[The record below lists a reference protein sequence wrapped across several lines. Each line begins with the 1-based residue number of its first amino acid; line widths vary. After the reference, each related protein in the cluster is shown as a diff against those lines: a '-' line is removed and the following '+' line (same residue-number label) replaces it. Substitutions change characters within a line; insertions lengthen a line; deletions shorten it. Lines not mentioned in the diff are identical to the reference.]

1 MANTS
6 YTQQALAADES
17 FRLRVKNALAS
28 VAWQVLS
35 EPVETAHHEDRAAF
49 ARGVTANLDGHA
61 ASIAPWLVTRPNL
74 LNFVTSYDFERRAV
88 VTASGDPDIESQIAT
103 DWNFIAGI

>member
-28 VAWQVLS
+28 VAWQVLT
-35 EPVETAHHEDRAAF
+35 EPDTVESHQARAEF

-74 LNFVTSYDFERRAV
+74 IGFATSYDFERRAV

-103 DWNFIAGI
+103 DWNLIAGL

>member
-17 FRLRVKNALAS
+17 FRLRIRNALAS
-28 VAWQVLS
+28 VAWQVLTEQTS
-35 EPVETAHHEDRAAF
+35 VEHHQARADF
-49 ARGVTANLDGHA
+49 ARAVTANLDGHA
-61 ASIAPWLVTRPNL
+61 ATIAPWLVTRPNL
-74 LNFVTSYDFERRAV
+74 IWFATSYDFERRAV

-103 DWNFIAGI
+103 DWNLIAGL